1 MELVYLDLMFWQ
13 SPESLIILKL
23 AFCLLKS
30 KKINHMTIQKKIAK
44 KTVPT
49 KTASPD
55 VKIKSETPKPVANK
69 AVKVTKKVV
78 AKKSAAK
85 KTVAKKLI
93 SAPAKKTAPTS
104 SAKKPSKKVVTPKP
118 SLDAIA
124 KAAYLNY
131 RRRIENGMPGNS
143 QSDWLEAE
151 LGFKN

>member
-13 SPESLIILKL
+13 PHEDLIILKL
-23 AFCLLKS
+23 ASCLLKTKEIKLMAIE
-30 KKINHMTIQKKIAK
+30 KKMAK
-44 KTVPT
+44 KTTPTRNDAPSVKT
-49 KTASPD
+49 KT
-55 VKIKSETPKPVANK
+55 ETSKPVVNK
-69 AVKVTKKVV
+69 ALKVTKKAV

-85 KTVAKKLI
+85 KTVTQKLI
-93 SAPAKKTAPTS
+93 STPAKKILSTS
-104 SAKKPSKKVVTPKP
+104 SANKPSKKAVMPKP

>member
-1 MELVYLDLMFWQ
+1 LDLMFWQ

-30 KKINHMTIQKKIAK
+30 KKINHMTIKKKIAKKKIAK

-55 VKIKSETPKPVANK
+55 VKIKFETPKPVANK
-69 AVKVTKKVV
+69 AVKVT
-78 AKKSAAK
+78 KKSAAK

-143 QSDWLEAE
+143 QSDWLDAE
-151 LGFKN
+151 NGFKN

>member
-1 MELVYLDLMFWQ
+1 MFWQ

-55 VKIKSETPKPVANK
+55 VKIKFETPKPVANK

-85 KTVAKKLI
+85 KSVAQKLI
-93 SAPAKKTAPTS
+93 LAPAKKTAPTS
-104 SAKKPSKKVVTPKP
+104 SAKPSKKVVTPKP
-118 SLDAIA
+118 SIDAIA

-143 QSDWLEAE
+143 QSDWLDAE
-151 LGFKN
+151 NGFKN

>member
-1 MELVYLDLMFWQ
+1 MESVYLDLMFWQ
-13 SPESLIILKL
+13 SPESLFILKL

-30 KKINHMTIQKKIAK
+30 KKINHMTIKKKIAK

-55 VKIKSETPKPVANK
+55 VKIKFETPKPVANK

-85 KTVAKKLI
+85 KSVAQKLI
-93 SAPAKKTAPTS
+93 LAPAKKTAPTS
-104 SAKKPSKKVVTPKP
+104 SAKPSKKVVTPKP
-118 SLDAIA
+118 SIDAIA

>member
-1 MELVYLDLMFWQ
+1 
-13 SPESLIILKL
+13 
-23 AFCLLKS
+23 
-30 KKINHMTIQKKIAK
+30 MTIKKKIAK
-44 KTVPT
+44 KTVTT
-49 KTASPD
+49 KTASPA
-55 VKIKSETPKPVANK
+55 VKIKFETPKPVANK

-85 KTVAKKLI
+85 KSVTKKLI
-93 SAPAKKTAPTS
+93 SAPAKKIAPTS

-143 QSDWLEAE
+143 QSDWLDAE

>member
-1 MELVYLDLMFWQ
+1 MDLMFWQ
-13 SPESLIILKL
+13 SPESLFILKL

-30 KKINHMTIQKKIAK
+30 KKINHMTIKKKIAK

-55 VKIKSETPKPVANK
+55 VKIKFETPKPVANK

-85 KTVAKKLI
+85 KSVAQKLI
-93 SAPAKKTAPTS
+93 LAPAKKTAPTS
-104 SAKKPSKKVVTPKP
+104 SAKPSKKVVTPKP
-118 SLDAIA
+118 SIDAIA

>member
-1 MELVYLDLMFWQ
+1 
-13 SPESLIILKL
+13 
-23 AFCLLKS
+23 
-30 KKINHMTIQKKIAK
+30 MTIKKKIAK

-55 VKIKSETPKPVANK
+55 VKIKFETPKPVANK

-85 KTVAKKLI
+85 KSVAQKLI
-93 SAPAKKTAPTS
+93 LAPAKKTAPTS
-104 SAKKPSKKVVTPKP
+104 SAKPSKKVVTPKP
-118 SLDAIA
+118 SIDAIA

>member
-23 AFCLLKS
+23 AFCLLKT
-30 KKINHMTIQKKIAK
+30 KKINHMTIKKKIAK

-55 VKIKSETPKPVANK
+55 VKIKFETPKPVANK

-85 KTVAKKLI
+85 KSVAQKLI
-93 SAPAKKTAPTS
+93 LAPAKKTAPTS
-104 SAKKPSKKVVTPKP
+104 SAKPSKKVVTPKP
-118 SLDAIA
+118 SIDAIA

-143 QSDWLEAE
+143 QSDWLDAE

>member
-30 KKINHMTIQKKIAK
+30 KKINHMTIKKKIAK

-55 VKIKSETPKPVANK
+55 VKIKFETPKPVANK
-69 AVKVTKKVV
+69 AVKVT
-78 AKKSAAK
+78 KKSAAK

-93 SAPAKKTAPTS
+93 SAPAKKIAPTS

-143 QSDWLEAE
+143 QSDWLDAE
-151 LGFKN
+151 NGFKN

>member
-1 MELVYLDLMFWQ
+1 MFWQ
-13 SPESLIILKL
+13 SPESLFILKL

-30 KKINHMTIQKKIAK
+30 KKINHMTIKKKIAK

-55 VKIKSETPKPVANK
+55 VKIKFETPKPVANK

-85 KTVAKKLI
+85 KSVAQKLI
-93 SAPAKKTAPTS
+93 LAPAKKTAPTS
-104 SAKKPSKKVVTPKP
+104 SAKPSKKVVTPKP
-118 SLDAIA
+118 SIDAIA